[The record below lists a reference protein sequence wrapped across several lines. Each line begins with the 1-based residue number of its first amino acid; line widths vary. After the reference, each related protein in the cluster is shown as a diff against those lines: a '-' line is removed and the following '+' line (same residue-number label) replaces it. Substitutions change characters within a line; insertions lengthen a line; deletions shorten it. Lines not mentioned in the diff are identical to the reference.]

1 MSYTIFLTKPILLWV
16 VNGKQF
22 ETVVFMI
29 MKGGNI
35 ISDQLGLELSIQPTL
50 SQSC

>member
-1 MSYTIFLTKPILLWV
+1 MSYTIFLTKPTLIWV

-22 ETVVFMI
+22 ETAVFMI

-35 ISDQLGLELSIQPTL
+35 SNHLGLELSIQPTL